1 MGKASEIKLRIVQNQ
16 KTNVTM
22 KKTIYRKHTEKEAE
36 NLDERAK
43 AKNSNNQ

>member
-1 MGKASEIKLRIVQNQ
+1 
-16 KTNVTM
+16 M

-43 AKNSNNQ
+43 AKKSNNQ